1 MDIRVLNYF
10 VTIVQTKSIS
20 NAANTLHV
28 TQPTLSRQ
36 IKDLEEELDTVLF
49 HRGSRE
55 IQLTDDGQ
63 YLYNRAIEILA
74 LVEKTENNIRK
85 SEEISGEIYI
95 GAAETH
101 SLDIV
106 ATVIKKMTDQY
117 PEIRIHIRSG
127 NADDILEHLNKGVYD
142 LGITIGDFDNR
153 KYNALALKNRDQWG
167 VLVPKNHPLTKFDKV
182 ELADILSYPLITSA
196 QTNNDL
202 RELAGLGDY
211 HIVATYNLL
220 YNASLLVKAGLGIA
234 ICLGDIINTSYTDSE
249 LKFIPFATQKHDS
262 LQILWKKQS
271 TQSPSTKLFL
281 KLMQEEVEK

>member
-95 GAAETH
+95 GSAETH
-101 SLDIV
+101 SLDVV
-106 ATVIKKMTDQY
+106 AAVIKKMTDQY

-142 LGITIGDFDNR
+142 LGITIGNFDNR

-281 KLMQEEVEK
+281 KLMQEEIEK

>member
-127 NADDILEHLNKGVYD
+127 NADDILEQLNKGVYD

-234 ICLGDIINTSYTDSE
+234 ICLGDIINTSYADSE

-281 KLMQEEVEK
+281 KLMQEEIEK

>member
-153 KYNALALKNRDQWG
+153 KYNALTLKNRDQWG

-182 ELADILSYPLITSA
+182 ELTDILSYPLITSA

-249 LKFIPFATQKHDS
+249 LKFIPFATQKNDS

-281 KLMQEEVEK
+281 KLMQEEIEK

>member
-153 KYNALALKNRDQWG
+153 KYNALALKNRDHWG

-249 LKFIPFATQKHDS
+249 LKFIPFTTQKNDS

-281 KLMQEEVEK
+281 KLMQEETEK

>member
-101 SLDIV
+101 SLDVV

-281 KLMQEEVEK
+281 KLMQEEIEK

>member
-153 KYNALALKNRDQWG
+153 KYNAIALKNRDQWG

-249 LKFIPFATQKHDS
+249 LKFIPFTTQKNDS

-281 KLMQEEVEK
+281 KLMQEEIEK

>member
-153 KYNALALKNRDQWG
+153 KYNALALKNRDHWG

-249 LKFIPFATQKHDS
+249 LKFIPFATQKNDS

-281 KLMQEEVEK
+281 KLMQEETEK

>member
-127 NADDILEHLNKGVYD
+127 NADDILEQLNKGVYD

-182 ELADILSYPLITSA
+182 EFADILSYPLITSA

-281 KLMQEEVEK
+281 KLMQEEIEK

>member
-127 NADDILEHLNKGVYD
+127 NADDILEQLNKGVYD

-281 KLMQEEVEK
+281 KLMQAKIEK

>member
-74 LVEKTENNIRK
+74 LVEKTEINIRK

-153 KYNALALKNRDQWG
+153 KYNALTLKNRDQWG

-234 ICLGDIINTSYTDSE
+234 ICLGGIINNITVKNTVSIGSVLDILDSIEKPFDVTMLVTDMLVCKGVNLYRRQVSG
-249 LKFIPFATQKHDS
+249 
-262 LQILWKKQS
+262 
-271 TQSPSTKLFL
+271 
-281 KLMQEEVEK
+281 

>member
-153 KYNALALKNRDQWG
+153 KYNALTLKNRDHWG
-167 VLVPKNHPLTKFDKV
+167 VLVPKNHQLTKFDKV

-249 LKFIPFATQKHDS
+249 LKFIPFATQKNDS

-281 KLMQEEVEK
+281 KLMQEEIEK

>member
-249 LKFIPFATQKHDS
+249 LKFIPFATQKNDS

-281 KLMQEEVEK
+281 KLMQEETEK

>member
-106 ATVIKKMTDQY
+106 ATVIKRMTNQY

-182 ELADILSYPLITSA
+182 ELTDILSYPLITSA

-281 KLMQEEVEK
+281 KLMQEEIEK

>member
-127 NADDILEHLNKGVYD
+127 NADDILEQLNKGVYD

-211 HIVATYNLL
+211 HIIATYNLL

-281 KLMQEEVEK
+281 KLMQEEIEK

>member
-153 KYNALALKNRDQWG
+153 KYNALTLKNRDQWG

-249 LKFIPFATQKHDS
+249 LKFIPFTTQKNDS

-281 KLMQEEVEK
+281 KLMQEEIEK